1 MRVLVSGSSGLI
13 GSALVHALEIGRHRV
28 VRLVRNPD
36 SDGPTGVRWE
46 PTRMTIDRAG
56 LEGFDAVV
64 HLAGEPLLGRWTAEK
79 KRRIRDSRVVGTRLV
94 AESLASLERR
104 PAVLVCASAAGYY
117 GDRGNEILTEES
129 GPGRGFLADV
139 AQSWEA
145 AADPARR
152 AGIRVVHVR
161 TGLVL
166 ARDGGLLKVLLL
178 PFRFGLG
185 GPIGQGRSYWSWITL
200 DDLVAAYRFA
210 IARDGLSGAVNAAA
224 PNPVTNGEFARVL
237 GAVLRR
243 PAVFRVPPFALR
255 LAFGR
260 EAADDAMLSGARLE
274 PARLLEAGF
283 RFQYPELEGALRHEL
298 GQRGDVSHVQ

>member
-1 MRVLVSGSSGLI
+1 MRILVSGSNGLI
-13 GSALVHALEIGRHRV
+13 GTAVVHALEVGRHTA
-28 VRLVRNPD
+28 VRLVRGSLPEGG
-36 SDGPTGVRWE
+36 SGVLWD
-46 PTRMTIDRAG
+46 PTRQTIDRAG

-64 HLAGEPLLGRWTAEK
+64 HLAGEPILGRWTAEK
-79 KRRIRDSRVVGTRLV
+79 KRRITNSRVVGTRLL
-94 AESLASLERR
+94 AEALASLERR

-117 GDRGNEILTEES
+117 GDRGAEILTEDS
-129 GPGRGFLADV
+129 TPGRGFLADV
-139 AQSWEA
+139 CQAWEA

-166 ARDGGLLKVLLL
+166 ARDGGLFKTLLL
-178 PFRFGLG
+178 PFRLGLG
-185 GPIGQGRSYWSWITL
+185 GPIGQGKSYWSWIAL
-200 DDLVAAYRFA
+200 DDLVATYRFA

-224 PNPVTNGEFARVL
+224 PNPVTNGEFAHTL

-243 PAVFRVPPFALR
+243 PAVLPVPPFALR
-255 LAFGR
+255 LVFGR

-298 GQRGDVSHVQ
+298 GRQ

>member
-13 GSALVHALEIGRHRV
+13 GNAVVHAFEMGRHTV

-79 KRRIRDSRVVGTRLV
+79 KRRIRDSRVAGTRLV

-117 GDRGNEILTEES
+117 GDRGNEILTEDS
-129 GPGRGFLADV
+129 APGRGFLADV
-139 AQSWEA
+139 CQAWEA

-166 ARDGGLLKVLLL
+166 ARDGGLLKMLLL
-178 PFRFGLG
+178 PFRLGLG

-243 PAVFRVPPFALR
+243 PAVLPVPSFALR

-274 PARLLEAGF
+274 PARLLQAGF

-298 GQRGDVSHVQ
+298 GQTGDVSHVQ